1 MIYCLVEVN
10 VSQSRRK
17 CSISYVA
24 FVIHISLCVWPSVCR
39 LSTLSFSVPV
49 LALNNVVVAAELSY
63 KSCSSHIGFFVC
75 SIKD

>member
-17 CSISYVA
+17 CSISSVA
-24 FVIHISLCVWPSVCR
+24 LVLHISQCVWPSVCL
-39 LSTLSFSVPV
+39 LSMLGLSVLV

-63 KSCSSHIGFFVC
+63 KSCS
-75 SIKD
+75 